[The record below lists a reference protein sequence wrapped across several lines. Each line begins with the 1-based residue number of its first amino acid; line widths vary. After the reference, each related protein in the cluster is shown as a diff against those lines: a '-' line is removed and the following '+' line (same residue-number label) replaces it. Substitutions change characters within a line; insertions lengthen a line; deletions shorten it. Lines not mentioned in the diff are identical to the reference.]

1 MSRQA
6 RLFIGLVGLLGS
18 GVVLYAALT
27 WKIDDLPRFLAYLLT
42 ALLASQLKVGLPEVT
57 GTMSVNF
64 LFILIGIAEL
74 NFSETL
80 TLGCCAVLVQCY
92 VHGHRWLQPS
102 QLFFNVGSTAVAIW
116 LAYFTYHGPLHLLL
130 RENFALLL
138 MLSACVYFLFN
149 SLPVATIISLTADI

>member
-18 GVVLYAALT
+18 GVVLYGALT

-80 TLGCCAVLVQCY
+80 VIGCAAILSQC
-92 VHGHRWLQPS
+92 
-102 QLFFNVGSTAVAIW
+102 FFRGKGW
-116 LAYFTYHGPLHLLL
+116 P
-130 RENFALLL
+130 
-138 MLSACVYFLFN
+138 
-149 SLPVATIISLTADI
+149 